1 MRPSIRKVLSSLLI
15 VFGLLCLSVPFAIDL
30 IDSHKKQ
37 TQIEKNNE
45 AAQAYTL
52 QELQNQITQA
62 QAYNQTLSASSPK
75 YPLSDAQKAQYES
88 LLNPANDGIMGA
100 ISIPE
105 IDVNLPVYHTTDDAV
120 LNAGI
125 GHLEGSSLPVRGAG
139 THAILYGHRGIP
151 GSTLF
156 IRLNEVKEGDIFY
169 LEMLGEKLAYQVDHI
184 QILQPDDN
192 SYCVIEPGRDLVTL
206 VTCTPFGINNKRLV
220 ITATRTQ
227 VPPENQEKASPYS
240 RLSILILAGTA
251 AIFGL
256 WLIYLYIRHKRKREQ
271 PKPENSSGLSENPAA
286 LNQANPENL
295 AGKEPSTKNK

>member
-1 MRPSIRKVLSSLLI
+1 
-15 VFGLLCLSVPFAIDL
+15 
-30 IDSHKKQ
+30 
-37 TQIEKNNE
+37 
-45 AAQAYTL
+45 
-52 QELQNQITQA
+52 
-62 QAYNQTLSASSPK
+62 
-75 YPLSDAQKAQYES
+75 
-88 LLNPANDGIMGA
+88 
-100 ISIPE
+100 
-105 IDVNLPVYHTTDDAV
+105 
-120 LNAGI
+120 
-125 GHLEGSSLPVRGAG
+125 
-139 THAILYGHRGIP
+139 
-151 GSTLF
+151 
-156 IRLNEVKEGDIFY
+156 
-169 LEMLGEKLAYQVDHI
+169 MLGEKLAYQVDHI

-286 LNQANPENL
+286 INQANPENL